1 MSSLNAWREDWAPH
15 EMREACKAR
24 AKPGE
29 TLGPDSI
36 CPGLKLGYARLRS
49 AVLRGRDRDGYGESQ
64 SAECPKGLR
73 GAIVGV
79 VMSHE
84 RTRGQVIKDGKTYEH
99 LDIFQ
104 VFYLNG
110 QSEELELDEIASSL
124 EPRQDM
130 SDAPDG
136 LSAPELARRALRARG
151 HDVGGPRYEA
161 PRFVPLP
168 GDVAE
173 RVARNARLHHSVNVL
188 RKGSPDVAPAC
199 YEYVQRGG
207 VYAVDDLVNG
217 ARVVTRIPEGAQG
230 EDGLENLE
238 VLAAAAGAVS
248 KGRLSVAIPPDL
260 RRRILFLALD
270 VKLRL
275 LGFDDFAFSPSLNDL
290 CLDHETMN
298 EKFEECDSA
307 PPSRAAVKRIVL
319 DLVARS
325 VPTLPPFEK
334 GNFREH
340 CLEELRRECPVETW
354 SAREGDVVWVS
365 RRDWVDSRR
374 LAQAPDDPTSSLLV
388 ERSTTVTIGQKCRRR
403 WLEYGTMYGI
413 VEEGSGPLPDGGFA
427 KYRVRW
433 DGRIDDWYARK
444 QCLEYVI
451 SDGPICRE
459 DLVPAVVVP
468 ASSAHFEGGELL
480 LYAMARKGCTIWH
493 RRARRP
499 FFSST
504 LSPRRRVAVNAS
516 RRWRVLRHSTPSTP
530 SPRERRRR
538 RHGQSSILRPRG
550 RGAAVARA
558 V

>member
-1 MSSLNAWREDWAPH
+1 MGGLFFDFGVRRVDAGRSSHTHTHGAGVRAGHDGGTLRLRRLFIKRVARGLGAAH

-29 TLGPDSI
+29 TLGLDSI

-110 QSEELELDEIASSL
+110 QSEELELDEIAASL

-151 HDVGGPRYEA
+151 HDVGGPRFEA
-161 PRFVPLP
+161 PRFIPR

-173 RVARNARLHHSVNVL
+173 RVARNARLHHAVNLL

-207 VYAVDDLVNG
+207 VYEVDDLVNG

-248 KGRLSVAIPPDL
+248 KGRLSPVIPPDL

-298 EKFEECDSA
+298 DKFEECDAAAQSCCRQA
-307 PPSRAAVKRIVL
+307 NRSGFSGAVRTIIATPSRRA
-319 DLVARS
+319 
-325 VPTLPPFEK
+325 T
-334 GNFREH
+334 
-340 CLEELRRECPVETW
+340 
-354 SAREGDVVWVS
+354 SANIVS
-365 RRDWVDSRR
+365 R
-374 LAQAPDDPTSSLLV
+374 
-388 ERSTTVTIGQKCRRR
+388 
-403 WLEYGTMYGI
+403 
-413 VEEGSGPLPDGGFA
+413 
-427 KYRVRW
+427 
-433 DGRIDDWYARK
+433 
-444 QCLEYVI
+444 
-451 SDGPICRE
+451 
-459 DLVPAVVVP
+459 
-468 ASSAHFEGGELL
+468 
-480 LYAMARKGCTIWH
+480 
-493 RRARRP
+493 
-499 FFSST
+499 
-504 LSPRRRVAVNAS
+504 N
-516 RRWRVLRHSTPSTP
+516 
-530 SPRERRRR
+530 
-538 RHGQSSILRPRG
+538 
-550 RGAAVARA
+550 
-558 V
+558 

>member
-1 MSSLNAWREDWAPH
+1 MK
-15 EMREACKAR
+15 EACAAR
-24 AKPGE
+24 SKPGE
-29 TLGPDSI
+29 TLGPNSI

-84 RTRGQVIKDGKTYEH
+84 RTRGAVIKDGKTYEH

-161 PRFVPLP
+161 PRFVPRA

-207 VYAVDDLVNG
+207 IYQVDDLVNG

-248 KGRLSVAIPPDL
+248 KGRLSLAIPPDL

-298 EKFEECDSA
+298 EKFEECDAA

-325 VPTLPPFEK
+325 VPSLPPFEK

-374 LAQAPDDPTSSLLV
+374 LALAPDDPTSSLLV
-388 ERSTTVTIGQKCRRR
+388 ERSTSVSIGQKCRRR
-403 WLEYGTMYGI
+403 WLEYGTMYGV
-413 VEEGSGPLPDGGFA
+413 VEEGAGPLPDGGFA

-493 RRARRP
+493 RRTRRP

-504 LSPRRRVAVNAS
+504 RGRGE
-516 RRWRVLRHSTPSTP
+516 RWRARASATPST
-530 SPRERRRR
+530 R
-538 RHGQSSILRPRG
+538 
-550 RGAAVARA
+550 
-558 V
+558 

>member
-1 MSSLNAWREDWAPH
+1 
-15 EMREACKAR
+15 MREACKAR

-84 RTRGQVIKDGKTYEH
+84 RTRGAVIKDGKTYEH

-161 PRFVPLP
+161 PRFVPRP

-207 VYAVDDLVNG
+207 VYEVDDLVNG

-260 RRRILFLALD
+260 RRRSRQIPRAVASRPAPGRGCAFSCPVVFVVIVFLWRPLQPRPPR
-270 VKLRL
+270 LRGSRGRPRPGRL
-275 LGFDDFAFSPSLNDL
+275 LGY
-290 CLDHETMN
+290 
-298 EKFEECDSA
+298 
-307 PPSRAAVKRIVL
+307 VL
-319 DLVARS
+319 LS
-325 VPTLPPFEK
+325 
-334 GNFREH
+334 EH
-340 CLEELRRECPVETW
+340 
-354 SAREGDVVWVS
+354 
-365 RRDWVDSRR
+365 
-374 LAQAPDDPTSSLLV
+374 
-388 ERSTTVTIGQKCRRR
+388 
-403 WLEYGTMYGI
+403 
-413 VEEGSGPLPDGGFA
+413 
-427 KYRVRW
+427 
-433 DGRIDDWYARK
+433 
-444 QCLEYVI
+444 
-451 SDGPICRE
+451 
-459 DLVPAVVVP
+459 
-468 ASSAHFEGGELL
+468 H
-480 LYAMARKGCTIWH
+480 
-493 RRARRP
+493 
-499 FFSST
+499 
-504 LSPRRRVAVNAS
+504 
-516 RRWRVLRHSTPSTP
+516 
-530 SPRERRRR
+530 
-538 RHGQSSILRPRG
+538 
-550 RGAAVARA
+550 
-558 V
+558 

>member
-1 MSSLNAWREDWAPH
+1 
-15 EMREACKAR
+15 MREACKAR

-161 PRFVPLP
+161 PRFIPRA

-207 VYAVDDLVNG
+207 VYEVDDLVNG
-217 ARVVTRIPEGAQG
+217 ARLVTRIPEGAQG

-248 KGRLSVAIPPDL
+248 KGRLSLAIPPEL

-298 EKFEECDSA
+298 DKFEECDSA

-325 VPTLPPFEK
+325 VPSLPPFEK

-340 CLEELRRECPVETW
+340 CLEELRREIPIENW

-388 ERSTTVTIGQKCRRR
+388 ERSSTVSIGQKCRRR

-413 VEEGSGPLPDGGFA
+413 VEEGSGPLPGGGFA

-433 DGRIDDWYARK
+433 DGRIDDWYAKK

-499 FFSST
+499 FFLRRGVAAMACCCQRVAAACSAPP
-504 LSPRRRVAVNAS
+504 PRRRRDDVAEAVDAS

-530 SPRERRRR
+530 SP
-538 RHGQSSILRPRG
+538 
-550 RGAAVARA
+550 
-558 V
+558 